1 LRLHGAGTLEVM
13 QTIQRVTAQIFPVT
27 ADRWIAVVGAPDEP
41 FVTESCSA
49 AGVASQIR
57 RSIEDLHGWV
67 PEIELIDE
75 RGRPWTPGQAPL
87 QMSRMKVPDP
97 EVRRSLLQRVQRL
110 FAWR

>member
-1 LRLHGAGTLEVM
+1 M

-27 ADRWIAVVGAPDEP
+27 ADRWIAVVGAPHEP
-41 FVTESCSA
+41 FVTESGSA
-49 AGVASQIR
+49 AGVASEIR

-87 QMSRMKVPDP
+87 QMSRMNVVAPQ
-97 EVRRSLLQRVQRL
+97 VRTSVLQRLRRL
-110 FAWR
+110 RAWR